1 MKAALKSKKSIM
13 VIITL
18 IIGLTIAIIKN
29 GGLDGIVI
37 DVPGS
42 DPITVEVPEGCDC
55 DEKCIC
61 EEDKCA
67 CDGDDCS
74 CPNCVKPTE

>member
-1 MKAALKSKKSIM
+1 MKATLKSKKSIM
-13 VIITL
+13 AIIAL
-18 IIGLTIAIIKN
+18 LIGLTIAIIKN

-42 DPITVEVPEGCDC
+42 DPIKIEAIEGCDC
-55 DEKCIC
+55 DECSCKK
-61 EEDKCA
+61 DKCA
-67 CDGDDCS
+67 CDGDGCS

>member
-1 MKAALKSKKSIM
+1 MKAKLKSKTSIM
-13 VIITL
+13 AIITL
-18 IIGLTIAIIKN
+18 LIALTFAIIKN

-55 DEKCIC
+55 DECIC
-61 EEDKCA
+61 EEGKCA
-67 CDGDDCS
+67 CDGDGCS
-74 CPNCVKPTE
+74 CPNCIKPTE

>member
-13 VIITL
+13 AIIVL
-18 IIGLTIAIIKN
+18 LIGLTIAIIKN

-55 DEKCIC
+55 DECIC
-61 EEDKCA
+61 EEGKCA
-67 CDGDDCS
+67 CDGDGCS

>member
-1 MKAALKSKKSIM
+1 MKEALKSKKSIM
-13 VIITL
+13 AIITL
-18 IIGLTIAIIKN
+18 LIALTIAIIKN

-55 DEKCIC
+55 DESCIC
-61 EEDKCA
+61 EEECA

-74 CPNCVKPTE
+74 CPNCVEPTE

>member
-1 MKAALKSKKSIM
+1 MKEALKSKKSIM
-13 VIITL
+13 AIITL
-18 IIGLTIAIIKN
+18 LIALTIAIIKN

-55 DEKCIC
+55 DESCIC
-61 EEDKCA
+61 EEECA
-67 CDGDDCS
+67 CDGDGCS
-74 CPNCVKPTE
+74 CPNCVEPTE